1 VEAIVEASG
10 DRVETRRELFLVESY
25 VPLTSPSVVTTVLA
39 QLCDAAQALQS
50 EQERVWVRLCIA
62 LPADETCFYVVE
74 SGAIDTVE
82 RVFARAAISYER
94 IVAAFEVDAVQP
106 NGPTKGP

>member
-1 VEAIVEASG
+1 MEASG
-10 DRVETRRELFLVESY
+10 DHVETRRESFLVESY

-39 QLCDAAQALQS
+39 QLCDAARALQS
-50 EQERVWVRLCIA
+50 EHEWVWVRLCIA

-74 SGAIDTVE
+74 SGAIESVE

-94 IVAAFEVDAVQP
+94 IVTAFRVDAAQTNEP
-106 NGPTKGP
+106 PGGP

>member
-1 VEAIVEASG
+1 MEASG
-10 DRVETRRELFLVESY
+10 DHDETRRDLFLVESY

-39 QLCDAAQALQS
+39 QLCDAARALRA
-50 EQERVWVRLCIA
+50 EHERVWVRLCIA

-74 SGAIDTVE
+74 SGALDSVE

-94 IVAAFEVDAVQP
+94 IVTAFRVDAAQT
-106 NGPTKGP
+106 NESSGGP

>member
-1 VEAIVEASG
+1 MEASG
-10 DRVETRRELFLVESY
+10 DPVETRRELFLVESY
-25 VPLTSPSVVTTVLA
+25 VPLTSPSVVSSVLA
-39 QLCDAAQALQS
+39 QLSDAAQALQS

-74 SGAIDTVE
+74 CGAIESVQ

-94 IVAAFEVDAVQP
+94 IVTAFRVDADRP
-106 NGPTKGP
+106 DGSKGP